1 MSKYVQLPTGTVTDT
16 TQAVGVVTITTGGGG
31 GGAPTNAS
39 YLVLGTNVTLTNE
52 RVLTAGTGITLTD
65 GGAGGNLTIAAS
77 SSGGGNATTAVLDF
91 GTNAGEYSA
100 SAVVTGQT
108 WVTSSSSI
116 IATVID
122 YASNNSAEDASVDG
136 VSVTIGDIV
145 AGTGFTV
152 YAASPFGSVG
162 QFKVAC
168 VGV

>member
-1 MSKYVQLPTGTVTDT
+1 MSKYVQLPTGAVTDT
-16 TQAVGVVTITTGGGG
+16 TQAVGVVTISTGGG

-39 YLVLGTNVTLTNE
+39 YLVLGTNATLTNE

-65 GGAGGNLTIAAS
+65 GGAGGNLTIAS
-77 SSGGGNATTAVLDF
+77 SGSGGGNATTAVLDF
-91 GTNAGEYSA
+91 GSGKGDYSA
-100 SAVVTGQT
+100 STVVTGQT

-116 IATVID
+116 IATAID
-122 YASNNSAEDASVDG
+122 YTGNNSAEDAAVDG
-136 VSVTIGDIV
+136 VTFAIGDLV

-162 QFKVAC
+162 QFKVSC

>member
-1 MSKYVQLPTGTVTDT
+1 MSKYVQLPTGAVTDT

-39 YLVLGTNVTLTNE
+39 YLVLGTNATLTNE

-65 GGAGGNLTIAAS
+65 GGAGGNLTIA
-77 SSGGGNATTAVLDF
+77 SSGGGNTATAIVDF
-91 GTNAGEYSA
+91 GSGKGDYSA
-100 SAVVTGQT
+100 STVVTGQT

-116 IATVID
+116 IATAID
-122 YASNNSAEDASVDG
+122 YTGNNSAEDASVDG
-136 VSVTIGDIV
+136 VTFAIGDVI

-162 QFKVAC
+162 QFKVSC